1 MTGFLRVITGKA
13 KKKDLHWLV
22 QVFSLF
28 PNAFYFAST
37 DVSELDDGG
46 VTTESALRSRTK

>member
-13 KKKDLHWLV
+13 KKKGLHLIE